1 MSLALFRGR
10 ERGDRVL
17 LRAGRRQ
24 LFSFAG
30 ASAYCVP
37 CACSPYSPRLLHRP
51 PSSNIL
57 SLPMH
62 NALTITRETDESDL
76 IDAFVACGGNADM
89 SGSVETKKLTKI
101 IKDDFGLTIDIE
113 RMIDMIDKDKS
124 GKIEYDEF
132 KALLTLDHS

>member
-1 MSLALFRGR
+1 M
-10 ERGDRVL
+10 
-17 LRAGRRQ
+17 
-24 LFSFAG
+24 
-30 ASAYCVP
+30 
-37 CACSPYSPRLLHRP
+37 
-51 PSSNIL
+51 
-57 SLPMH
+57 
-62 NALTITRETDESDL
+62 

-132 KALLTLDHS
+132 KALLTLDHA